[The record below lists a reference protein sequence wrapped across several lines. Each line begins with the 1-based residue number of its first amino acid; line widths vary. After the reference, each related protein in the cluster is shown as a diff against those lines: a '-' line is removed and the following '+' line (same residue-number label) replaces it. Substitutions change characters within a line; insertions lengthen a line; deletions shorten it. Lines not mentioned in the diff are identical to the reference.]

1 MNRQRFISHF
11 FLLKRGTKVVAS
23 TVMGYCLMVIVLT
36 SCDFN
41 TVYDKYDHTPIA
53 GWEKNDTLTFDV
65 PRMAHAGIYREE
77 LGLRINDAYP
87 FMRLHLIVEQRLIP
101 GERTRLDT
109 LNCYLIDEDGNIRG
123 QGVSYYQYTFPI
135 TQMQLQEGDSLHISI
150 RHDMKREILPGI
162 ADIGIKL
169 TRR

>member
-1 MNRQRFISHF
+1 M
-11 FLLKRGTKVVAS
+11 VAS

-41 TVYDKYDHTPIA
+41 TVYDKYDHT
-53 GWEKNDTLTFDV
+53 
-65 PRMAHAGIYREE
+65 HAGIYREE